1 MKKIFIIGVAMLCS
15 FPLFAQVTR
24 ARLQASG
31 LTCAMCAKSVY
42 KNLEALPFVDK
53 IDTDLD
59 KSAFMISFKP
69 GTEADADQIRKKVE
83 DAGFSVAG
91 LTLVAQFEAQGLK
104 NEQHLKIG
112 GTFYHFVSVKDQ
124 VLQGEKEFSVV
135 EKNYLSAKDFK
146 KYAGSTATQCFKTG
160 VAAGCCSGSGVP
172 DSARIYHV
180 TL

>member
-1 MKKIFIIGVAMLCS
+1 MKNIFIIGIVLLCS
-15 FPLFAQVTR
+15 FPVFSQVTR

-59 KSAFMISFKP
+59 KSAFMITFKP
-69 GTEADADQIRKKVE
+69 GSDADADQIRKKVE
-83 DAGFSVAG
+83 DAGFSVAE
-91 LTLVAQFEAQGLK
+91 LTLVAQFEGQELK
-104 NEQHLKIG
+104 NDQHLKIG
-112 GTFYHFVSVKDQ
+112 GAYYHFVAIKGQ

-146 KYAGSTATQCFKTG
+146 KYQGATTMQCFKTG
-160 VAAGCCSGSGVP
+160 LAADCCSGNGVP
-172 DSARIYHV
+172 ANARIYHV